1 MSALKRLVPLFD
13 RILLERVQAPTKT
26 VGGVLLPETAQTKL
40 NQAKVVAVGPG
51 ARNRDGNIVPVS
63 VAIGD
68 VVLLPEYGGM
78 NVKLGDKEYVLHR
91 DDEIIGLLKD

>member
-40 NQAKVVAVGPG
+40 NQAKVIAVGPG
-51 ARNRDGNIVPVS
+51 ARNRDGNVVPVS
-63 VAIGD
+63 VAVGD